1 MDAET
6 ALRELCA
13 GWERLDAAGVAA
25 LFAPDGVYEGPL
37 FEAFPV
43 GPDAVLAACTAA
55 FADLAEV
62 HIPLRHVGVGGDVAM
77 GEGTFAYATP
87 AGERAEF
94 PLVMVAE
101 VRDGLLV
108 RFTEYFDTAAVG

>member
-13 GWERLDAAGVAA
+13 GWERSDPAAVAA
-25 LFAPDGVYEGPL
+25 LFAPDGRYEGPL
-37 FEAFPV
+37 FEEFPI
-43 GPDAVLAACTAA
+43 GPEAVLAACTEA

-62 HIPLRHVGVGGDVAM
+62 RIPLRNVGVGGDVAL
-77 GEGTFAYATP
+77 GEGTFAYVTT

>member
-37 FEAFPV
+37 FESFPV
-43 GPDAVLAACTAA
+43 GPEAVLAACTAA

-62 HIPLRHVGVGGDVAM
+62 RIPLRNVGVGGDVAL
-77 GEGTFAYATP
+77 GEGTFAYVTT
-87 AGERAEF
+87 AGERADF
-94 PLVMVAE
+94 RGVLQA
-101 VRDGLLV
+101 R
-108 RFTEYFDTAAVG
+108 